1 MADKTAFMNNFTVSM
16 QNLTCVLQAKAT
28 APNIE
33 KISYGTPPVF
43 EERKTVDETFL
54 FMPVEVAKELA
65 VSLLHVVG
73 TAEKRAGVTIRLS
86 KDKEAC
92 WEAAVK
98 AVDAYHAEQQTRE
111 KPEPENNEGHGII
124 I

>member
-1 MADKTAFMNNFTVSM
+1 MAQKSAYMNNFTVAM
-16 QNLTCVLQAKAT
+16 QNLTCVLEAKAT

-33 KISYGTPPVF
+33 KTGYGTPPVF
-43 EERKTVDETFL
+43 DERKTVDETYL
-54 FMPVEVAKELA
+54 YMPVEVAKELA

-73 TAEKRAGVTIRLS
+73 TAEKRAGVTVHLS

-98 AVDAYHAEQQTRE
+98 AVDAYHAEQE
-111 KPEPENNEGHGII
+111 AAKKAESENNE
-124 I
+124 

>member
-43 EERKTVDETFL
+43 EERKTIDETFL

-65 VSLLHVVG
+65 VSLLHVVSA
-73 TAEKRAGVTIRLS
+73 AEKRSGLRVRLS

-98 AVDAYHAEQQTRE
+98 AVDAYHAEQE
-111 KPEPENNEGHGII
+111 AAKKAESENGK
-124 I
+124 